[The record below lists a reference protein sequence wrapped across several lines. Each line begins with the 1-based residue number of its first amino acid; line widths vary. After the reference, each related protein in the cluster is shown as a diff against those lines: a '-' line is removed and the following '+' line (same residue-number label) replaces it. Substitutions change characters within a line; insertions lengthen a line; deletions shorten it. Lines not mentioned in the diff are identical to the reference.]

1 MKTFVEFVLAY
12 KKDSND
18 AIESLKKTLEYISSS
33 KYSLST
39 KVSVYRTIRKTT
51 DRITNNDRVLFKDK
65 KIDLVE
71 RGEIERI
78 FDEMIEDKILHP
90 ATLQEF
96 YNISNES
103 KDRAKESLKDA
114 LSCLTIEECHKIL
127 PFNISNESEDRAKES
142 FKDLLSYLNRKEN
155 DKSISLLLQDPDT
168 NKIRLLCGEYE
179 SIVNGRIFQL
189 EYGDNDL
196 TSKIDTMSID
206 DKPSDV
212 MSIDSSSS
220 LRRSRS
226 GNSSSFSI
234 SDATSS
240 SSKKMR

>member
-1 MKTFVEFVLAY
+1 M
-12 KKDSND
+12 
-18 AIESLKKTLEYISSS
+18 
-33 KYSLST
+33 
-39 KVSVYRTIRKTT
+39 
-51 DRITNNDRVLFKDK
+51 LFKDK

-96 YNISNES
+96 Y
-103 KDRAKESLKDA
+103 
-114 LSCLTIEECHKIL
+114 
-127 PFNISNESEDRAKES
+127 NISNESEDRAKES